1 MSGGVRIGRILR
13 SASGDILDCVSI
25 RLSGRRWTRD
35 ARVLCCLCALAALLG
50 VGLRAPVARAAS
62 VGGGSAFS
70 ELTEG
75 GAETSS
81 TATTAS
87 TAATESSA
95 STSSNSNTGTVLV
108 LGLIAAVGLIGGI
121 AFLIMRD
128 AHRVAPVPDGQVGGM
143 GRSARDPAVTMRKRR
158 AKAKAA
164 RRQRKRNR

>member
-1 MSGGVRIGRILR
+1 VF
-13 SASGDILDCVSI
+13 I
-25 RLSGRRWTRD
+25 RLVDRHWVRD
-35 ARVLCCLCALAALLG
+35 ARLQFCLCALVALFTAG
-50 VGLRAPVARAAS
+50 VCAPLARAAS

-75 GAETSS
+75 GKETSS
-81 TATTAS
+81 TATTTSTAS
-87 TAATESSA
+87 TESAASGSG
-95 STSSNSNTGTVLV
+95 SNTGTVLV
-108 LGLIAAVGLIGGI
+108 LGLGAAVVLIGGI

-143 GRSARDPAVTMRKRR
+143 GRSGRDPAVTMRKRR